1 MRRDIPDGAVRSVRE
16 LGQPACTHRKD
27 QQLTPQEL
35 SDLRNFSLRILS
47 EFKHSK
53 ETAEIG
59 RVLKALATL
68 GLQVTVQS
76 RREGPTVSLG
86 SLGTDQALQR
96 P

>member
-1 MRRDIPDGAVRSVRE
+1 MRRDIPGGAVWLVRE
-16 LGQPACTHRKD
+16 LDQLACTHRKD
-27 QQLTPQEL
+27 QQLAPQEL
-35 SDLRNFSLRILS
+35 SGLRNLSLRILS
-47 EFKHSK
+47 EFKHGK

-76 RREGPTVSLG
+76 RREGSTASPG